1 MYLEIFRDIDLV
13 RFSEAVIILI
23 VKEKNFNLVR
33 FFK

>member
-13 RFSEAVIILI
+13 RFSEAIIILI
-23 VKEKNFNLVR
+23 VKEKIFNLVR